1 MNIVIKE
8 VEPDTWVAVAESG
21 HPAVAKPPV
30 ATGSTW
36 VECVQNLA
44 QWTQDRDAR
53 GLTPADPV

>member
-44 QWTQDRDAR
+44 QWTQDRAAR
-53 GLTPADPV
+53 GL